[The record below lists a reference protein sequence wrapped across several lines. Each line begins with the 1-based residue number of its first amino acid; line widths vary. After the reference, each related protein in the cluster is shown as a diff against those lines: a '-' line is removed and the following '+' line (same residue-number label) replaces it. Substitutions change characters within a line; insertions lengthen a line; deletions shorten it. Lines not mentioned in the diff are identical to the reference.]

1 MKRSLWLE
9 VCIYICACCFR
20 VSGCHMLKIIHNT
33 IQKVWHYIS
42 FFSLFAY
49 YMPSDSCLNDY
60 RGEQKTV
67 ALKSTRRSHGLP
79 YLKVSMSFISGM
91 SKGTHQIVTQL
102 DYKFT
107 ILYTYAKY
115 DIYIYICIYLHTF
128 IFLFIHRYV
137 PLTSCC
143 LAAVPH
149 LLRCW
154 NIPRPR
160 HL

>member
-1 MKRSLWLE
+1 
-9 VCIYICACCFR
+9 
-20 VSGCHMLKIIHNT
+20 
-33 IQKVWHYIS
+33 
-42 FFSLFAY
+42 
-49 YMPSDSCLNDY
+49 MPSDSCLNDY

-115 DIYIYICIYLHTF
+115 DIYIYIYMYIFAYIYIF
-128 IFLFIHRYV
+128 IYPQICPTYKLLLSRSTTSTKMLEHPTAKT
-137 PLTSCC
+137 PLG
-143 LAAVPH
+143 AGAFA
-149 LLRCW
+149 
-154 NIPRPR
+154 
-160 HL
+160 